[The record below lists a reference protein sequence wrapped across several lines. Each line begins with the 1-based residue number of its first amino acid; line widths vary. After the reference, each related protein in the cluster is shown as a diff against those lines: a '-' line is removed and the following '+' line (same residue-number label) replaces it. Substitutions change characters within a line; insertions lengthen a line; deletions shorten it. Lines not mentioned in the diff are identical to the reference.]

1 MSISP
6 IVDANYRLQPPDLE
20 GAARQVVISNVTV
33 QGVERMT
40 PVLHFEGQTK
50 RLVLDTEQVAQLVE
64 ITGTSLFAQWIG
76 VSIILQ
82 PPRGKRDSQILIKAV
97 TDKARGQPMPVYVP
111 EDRRGWRVSLI
122 VVGFLLM
129 ASLAYAALNFTP
141 ILMALQQLRDNWPLR

>member
-6 IVDANYRLQPPDLE
+6 IVDANYRLLPPDLE
-20 GAARQVVISNVTV
+20 GAARQVVISNVTM
-33 QGVERMT
+33 QGVERMI

-50 RLVLDTEQVAQLVE
+50 RLVLNAEQVAQLVE

-82 PPRGKRDSQILIKAV
+82 PPSSKRDTQILIKAV
-97 TDKARGQPMPVYVP
+97 TDKSRGQPMPVYVP
-111 EDRRGWRVSLI
+111 EDRRGRRVSLI
-122 VVGFLLM
+122 VVGLLLT

-141 ILMALQQLRDNWPLR
+141 ILIAVQQLRDNWPLR